1 MLQRIEIASSYSNA
15 PNLPLSS
22 DFVPN
27 NDPVQIR
34 SIEGLGPV
42 KAEIA
47 STPFATG
54 RGDLYQ
60 GSSTGKRNIVMTL
73 GLNPNWVDQ
82 TMASLRQLLY
92 RYFMVE
98 TWATLRFFTDEL
110 PVVTIR
116 GVVESFE
123 PNIFAE
129 DPEIQISILC
139 PKPDFFGVDATLVR
153 GTVDDGSNE
162 IVIDYEGTAP
172 TGFELRIQSTPALV
186 SYSGNMDIINQ
197 AMGVVPQVFRLRSI
211 QVSPSIYLQLNT
223 VRSTRRVYSV
233 TIPGAVEVNILAKM
247 ETDSNWPE
255 FLPGEN
261 LLSVGADLAGQKW
274 TLAYFNRFGGL

>member
-1 MLQRIEIASSYSNA
+1 MEIASSYSHA

-42 KAEIA
+42 KAEVA

-60 GSSTGKRNIVMTL
+60 GSSTGKRNIVLTL
-73 GLNPNWVDQ
+73 GLNPNWIDQ

-98 TWATLRFFTDEL
+98 TWATLRFFTEEL

-123 PNIFAE
+123 PNIFSE

-139 PKPDFFGVDATLVR
+139 PKPDFFGVDATIVR
-153 GTVDDGSNE
+153 GTVDNDNQ
-162 IVIDYEGTAP
+162 IVIDYEGSAP

-186 SYSGNMDIINQ
+186 SYSGNMNIINQ
-197 AMGVVPQVFRLRSI
+197 AVGIDQQVFRLRSI
-211 QVSPSIYLQLNT
+211 QINPSLYLQMNT

-247 ETDSNWPE
+247 ETVSSWPE
-255 FLPGEN
+255 LFPGEN
-261 LLSVGADLAGQKW
+261 LFSVEADLEGQKW

>member
-1 MLQRIEIASSYSNA
+1 MLKRMEIASSYSHA

-42 KAEIA
+42 KAEVA

-60 GSSTGKRNIVMTL
+60 GSSTGKRNIVLTL
-73 GLNPNWVDQ
+73 GLNPNWIDQ

-98 TWATLRFFTDEL
+98 TWATLRFFTEEL

-123 PNIFAE
+123 PNIFSE

-139 PKPDFFGVDATLVR
+139 PKPDFFGVDATIVR
-153 GTVDDGSNE
+153 GTVDNDNQ
-162 IVIDYEGTAP
+162 IVIDYEGSAP

-186 SYSGNMDIINQ
+186 SYSGNMNIINQ
-197 AMGVVPQVFRLRSI
+197 AVGIDQQVFRLRSI
-211 QVSPSIYLQLNT
+211 QINPSLYLQMNT

-247 ETDSNWPE
+247 ETVSSWPE
-255 FLPGEN
+255 LFPGEN
-261 LLSVGADLAGQKW
+261 LFSVEADLEGQKW